1 MRVEITMG
9 GKWLLVEIT
18 MGGEGLCVVITM
30 GGERDGNSCRNND
43 GWGGGA
49 CAKITIGRKGCV

>member
-43 GWGGGA
+43 GWGGA